1 MAISAWVTIVSLGL
15 MFVASA
21 MKQEFLGGVFKMAA
35 STGFMALALT
45 AGALNTWYGIAV
57 LIALF
62 FSWWGDLL
70 LIFRHQTLFL
80 LGLIAFFLGHVGFG
94 AAFLVHGV
102 HLICLLGTLAV
113 LVVPAVIV
121 LRWLNPSLG
130 DMRIPVYA
138 YIAVISLMV
147 ACSAGA
153 VGGGGV
159 WIITLGAVMF
169 YCSDLFVARDRFIK
183 ADAWNRY
190 LGLPLYYGAQL
201 LMAYT
206 VWFARPHV

>member
-1 MAISAWVTIVSLGL
+1 MAIAALVTIVSLGL

-21 MKQEFLGGVFKMAA
+21 LKQEFLGGVLKMTA
-35 STGFMALALT
+35 STGFMALALI
-45 AGALNTWYGIAV
+45 AGALNSWYGLAV
-57 LIALF
+57 LVALF

-80 LGLIAFFLGHVGFG
+80 LGLIAFFLGHLGFV

-102 HLICLLGTLAV
+102 HPVCLVGTLVV
-113 LVVPAVIV
+113 LGIPAAIVI
-121 LRWLNPSLG
+121 RWLNPGLG
-130 DMRIPVYA
+130 DMRVPVYA
-138 YIAVISLMV
+138 YIAVISIMV

-153 VGGGGV
+153 VSRGGV
-159 WIITLGAVMF
+159 WFMTLGAVMF
-169 YCSDLFVARDRFIK
+169 YCSDIFVARDRFIK
-183 ADAWNRY
+183 TDAWNRY

-206 VWFARPHV
+206 IWFSGI